1 MAAGVATSGH
11 CVVPLLAEDM
21 GGPVGACAHNLV
33 GWSCGGWPRALP
45 RHFCICIHLGPSGP
59 ACLQCRTFSL
69 HPLGLACRLAPAAW
83 SLGGRIGP
91 RLVSLSLAL
100 AALLARNRSWLRT
113 GLPSAWLLPLPLRP
127 EHTCEG
133 SARWLRVRRCF
144 AEPPF
149 PPFPGLGLPPCP
161 WRFGWRFSPGWRS
174 FPASFRSDFH
184 QSNRCAFTGP
194 PAPPFADFNSYPKAR
209 IYVFNGDNRFI
220 PLAFLPPSIP
230 GYTWMVSPSG

>member
-1 MAAGVATSGH
+1 MGTGVATSPH

-45 RHFCICIHLGPSGP
+45 RHFCIRCHLGPSGL
-59 ACLQCRTFSL
+59 ACHQCRTFSL
-69 HPLGLACRLAPAAW
+69 HPFGRAYRLAPAAW
-83 SLGGRIGP
+83 SFGGRIGP

-113 GLPSAWLLPLPLRP
+113 GLPAAWLLPLPLRP
-127 EHTCEG
+127 EHTRKG
-133 SARWLRVRRCF
+133 SARWLRGRRCF

-149 PPFPGLGLPPCP
+149 LDLPGLGLPPCP
-161 WRFGWRFSPGWRS
+161 WRSGWRFSPGWRS
-174 FPASFRSDFH
+174 CPASFRSDFH
-184 QSNRCAFTGP
+184 QSNRCALTGP
-194 PAPPFADFNSYPKAR
+194 PAPPFADFNSHQKAR

-230 GYTWMVSPSG
+230 GYR